1 MIAQQIWSLIK
12 TPEFRLK
19 EYFHRRPDP
28 KFDWNF
34 CSGDDAAKAEAGHQK
49 LNEDG
54 ILMLPGYF
62 QGAMLQELQDAF
74 DKSVADQ
81 WCKLNPNSFQC
92 DEFFTQDPVF
102 LQAALDPV
110 LLEIVGRYYKK
121 KFAIGRS
128 CAQRLLPADTG
139 RYGSYQWHHDTR
151 GRQLHL
157 MILLRDLAADGQR
170 MSYLTKSHQTYY
182 NYLRGR
188 GQGSRFDTD
197 LREHPEYKDRIVE
210 VAGPAGTVAIFD
222 ANGLHSG
229 NRNNNGGRDQIT
241 FCYVSVRH
249 WKPQQFRRAEVEALQ
264 YPFKQVVTFN
274 PKHQLVD

>member
-1 MIAQQIWSLIK
+1 MIAQHIWSFIK

-28 KFDWNF
+28 KFDWHF
-34 CSGDDAAKAEAGHQK
+34 CSGEAAAKAEEGYQR

-54 ILMLPGYF
+54 IVMLPNYF
-62 QGAMLQELQDAF
+62 TGGMLQELQNAF
-74 DKSVADQ
+74 DKSVADK
-81 WCKLNPNSFQC
+81 WCKLNPNSLQA
-92 DEFFTQDPVF
+92 DEFFTEDPVF
-102 LQAALDPV
+102 LRAALDPV
-110 LLEIVGRYYKK
+110 LLEIIGRYYKK
-121 KFAIGRS
+121 KFALGRS

-157 MILLRDLAADGQR
+157 MILLKDLPADGQR
-170 MSYLTKSHQTYY
+170 MSYLAKSHQTYY
-182 NYLRGR
+182 SFLRGR
-188 GQGSRFDTD
+188 GQGSRFDND
-197 LREHPEYKDRIVE
+197 LSADPKLKDRIVE

-229 NRNNNGGRDQIT
+229 NRNDNGGRDQIT

-249 WKPQQFRRAEVEALQ
+249 WKDQIFRRAEVEKLPE
-264 YPFKQVVTFN
+264 PFKQVVTFN
-274 PKHQLVD
+274 PKHKLVD